1 MSITSLYN
9 KTTVIKRN
17 KLRVYEENQVNI
29 VEKNLSGTAEKEFRN
44 GVSNGDAKKALRLL
58 LKWIGENPEREGLKE
73 TPKRVLK
80 AYKEWFA
87 GYNHNP
93 AEILSKTFEDVEG
106 YRELISLK
114 DVSFHS
120 FCEHHFAPIVGKV
133 HIGYI
138 PNKKVVGLS
147 KLARLIE
154 MFSRRLQV
162 QEKMTAEIGNTL
174 QNHLD
179 CLGVGVV
186 VEAEHHC
193 MCSRGIKKQGS
204 VMKTMHFTGVI
215 LNQSEN
221 RNEFM
226 RSIS

>member
-1 MSITSLYN
+1 M
-9 KTTVIKRN
+9 
-17 KLRVYEENQVNI
+17 NI
-29 VEKNLSGTAEKEFRN
+29 IEKNLSETAEKEFRN
-44 GVSNGDAKKALRLL
+44 GVSNDDAKKALELL
-58 LKWIGENPEREGLKE
+58 LKWIGENPQREGLKE

-80 AYKEWFA
+80 AYKEWFS
-87 GYNHNP
+87 GYNQNP
-93 AEILSKTFEDVEG
+93 VEILSKTFAEVEG
-106 YRELISLK
+106 YREMISLK
-114 DVSFHS
+114 DVCFHS
-120 FCEHHFAPIVGKV
+120 FCEHHFAPIIGKV

-215 LNQSEN
+215 LNESEK

>member
-1 MSITSLYN
+1 M
-9 KTTVIKRN
+9 
-17 KLRVYEENQVNI
+17 NI

-44 GVSNGDAKKALRLL
+44 GVSNDDAKKALELL
-58 LKWIGENPEREGLKE
+58 FTWIGENPQREGLKE

-87 GYNHNP
+87 GYNQNP
-93 AEILSKTFEDVEG
+93 VEILSKTFEEVEG
-106 YRELISLK
+106 YREMISLK
-114 DVSFHS
+114 DVGFHS
-120 FCEHHFAPIVGKV
+120 FCEHHFAPIIGKV

-154 MFSRRLQV
+154 MYARRLQV

-204 VMKTMHFTGVI
+204 LMKTSHFTGVF
-215 LNQSEN
+215 LNDSDKK
-221 RNEFM
+221 NEFM

>member
-1 MSITSLYN
+1 M
-9 KTTVIKRN
+9 
-17 KLRVYEENQVNI
+17 NI

-44 GVSNGDAKKALRLL
+44 GVSNDDAKKALELL
-58 LKWIGENPEREGLKE
+58 LKWIGENPQREGLKE

-87 GYNHNP
+87 GYNQNP
-93 AEILSKTFEDVEG
+93 VEILSKTFEEIDG
-106 YRELISLK
+106 YREMISLK
-114 DVSFHS
+114 DVGFHS
-120 FCEHHFAPIVGKV
+120 FCEHHFAPIIGKV

-154 MFSRRLQV
+154 MYARRLQV

-204 VMKTMHFTGVI
+204 LMKTSHFTGI
-215 LNQSEN
+215 FLDDSDKK
-221 RNEFM
+221 NEFI

>member
-1 MSITSLYN
+1 M
-9 KTTVIKRN
+9 
-17 KLRVYEENQVNI
+17 NI
-29 VEKNLSGTAEKEFRN
+29 VEKNLSGSAEKEFRN
-44 GVSNGDAKKALRLL
+44 GVSNNDAKKALRLL

-87 GYNHNP
+87 GYNQDP
-93 AEILSKTFEDVEG
+93 REILSKTFEEVEG
-106 YRELISLK
+106 YGEMISLR
-114 DVSFHS
+114 DVTFHS
-120 FCEHHFAPIVGKV
+120 FCEHHFAPIIGKV

-138 PNKKVVGLS
+138 PNQKVVGLS

-154 MFSRRLQV
+154 MFARRLQV

-174 QNHLD
+174 QSHLD

-186 VEAEHHC
+186 VEAEHLC
-193 MCSRGIKKQGS
+193 MCSRGINKQGS

-215 LNQSEN
+215 LNDVEK

-226 RSIS
+226 RSII

>member
-1 MSITSLYN
+1 ME
-9 KTTVIKRN
+9 VINRN
-17 KLRVYEENQVNI
+17 KVRVYKENQVNI
-29 VEKNLSGTAEKEFRN
+29 VEKNLSETAEKEFRN
-44 GVSNGDAKKALRLL
+44 GVSNADAKKALELL
-58 LKWIGENPEREGLKE
+58 LKWIGENPKREGLKE

-87 GYNHNP
+87 GYDHNP
-93 AEILSKTFEDVEG
+93 AEILSKTFEEVEG
-106 YRELISLK
+106 YREMISLK
-114 DVSFHS
+114 DVGFHS
-120 FCEHHFAPIVGKV
+120 FCEHHFAPIIGKV

-154 MFSRRLQV
+154 MFARRLQV

-174 QNHLD
+174 QTHLD

-204 VMKTMHFTGVI
+204 LMKTMHFTGVI
-215 LNQSEN
+215 LNNPEKK
-221 RNEFM
+221 NEFM

>member
-1 MSITSLYN
+1 M
-9 KTTVIKRN
+9 
-17 KLRVYEENQVNI
+17 NI

-44 GVSNGDAKKALRLL
+44 GVSDDDAKKALELL
-58 LKWIGENPEREGLKE
+58 FKWIGENPQREGLKE

-87 GYNHNP
+87 GYDQNP
-93 AEILSKTFEDVEG
+93 VEILSKTFEEIDG
-106 YRELISLK
+106 YREMITLK
-114 DVSFHS
+114 DVGFHS
-120 FCEHHFAPIVGKV
+120 FCEHHFAPIIGKV

-154 MFSRRLQV
+154 MYSRRLQV

-174 QNHLD
+174 QTHLD

-204 VMKTMHFTGVI
+204 LMKTMHFTGVF
-215 LNQSEN
+215 LDDSEKK
-221 RNEFM
+221 NEFM
-226 RSIS
+226 RSII

>member
-1 MSITSLYN
+1 M
-9 KTTVIKRN
+9 
-17 KLRVYEENQVNI
+17 NI

-44 GVSNGDAKKALRLL
+44 GVSNDDAKKALELL
-58 LKWIGENPEREGLKE
+58 LKWIGENPQREGLKE

-87 GYNHNP
+87 GYNQNP
-93 AEILSKTFEDVEG
+93 VEILSKTFEEIDG
-106 YRELISLK
+106 YREIISLK
-114 DVSFHS
+114 DVGFHS
-120 FCEHHFAPIVGKV
+120 FCEHHFAPIIGKV

-154 MFSRRLQV
+154 MYARRLQV

-204 VMKTMHFTGVI
+204 LMKTSHFTGI
-215 LNQSEN
+215 FLDNSDKK
-221 RNEFM
+221 NEFM

>member
-1 MSITSLYN
+1 M
-9 KTTVIKRN
+9 
-17 KLRVYEENQVNI
+17 NI

-44 GVSNGDAKKALRLL
+44 GVSNDDAKKALELL
-58 LKWIGENPEREGLKE
+58 LKWIGENPQREGLKE

-87 GYNHNP
+87 GYNQNP
-93 AEILSKTFEDVEG
+93 VEILSKTFEEIDG
-106 YRELISLK
+106 YREMISLK
-114 DVSFHS
+114 DVGFHS
-120 FCEHHFAPIVGKV
+120 FCEHHFAPIIGKV

-154 MFSRRLQV
+154 MYARRLQV

-204 VMKTMHFTGVI
+204 LMKTSHFTGI
-215 LNQSEN
+215 FLDNSDKK
-221 RNEFM
+221 NEFM

>member
-1 MSITSLYN
+1 
-9 KTTVIKRN
+9 
-17 KLRVYEENQVNI
+17 VNI
-29 VEKNLSGTAEKEFRN
+29 VEKNLSGTSEQEFRN
-44 GVSNGDAKKALRLL
+44 GVSDDDAKKALELL
-58 LKWIGENPEREGLKE
+58 FKWIGENPQREGLKE

-87 GYNHNP
+87 GYNQNP
-93 AEILSKTFEDVEG
+93 VEILSKTFEEIDG
-106 YRELISLK
+106 YREMISLK
-114 DVSFHS
+114 DVGFHS
-120 FCEHHFAPIVGKV
+120 FCEHHFAPIIGKV

-154 MFSRRLQV
+154 MYARRLQV

-204 VMKTMHFTGVI
+204 LMKTSHFTGI
-215 LNQSEN
+215 FLDNSDKK
-221 RNEFM
+221 NEFM

>member
-1 MSITSLYN
+1 M
-9 KTTVIKRN
+9 
-17 KLRVYEENQVNI
+17 NI

-44 GVSNGDAKKALRLL
+44 GVSNDDAKKALELL
-58 LKWIGENPEREGLKE
+58 LKWIGENPQREGLKE

-87 GYNHNP
+87 GYNQNP
-93 AEILSKTFEDVEG
+93 VEILSKTFEEVDG
-106 YRELISLK
+106 YREMITLK
-114 DVSFHS
+114 DVGFHS
-120 FCEHHFAPIVGKV
+120 FCEHHFAPIIGKV

-154 MFSRRLQV
+154 MYTRRLQV
-162 QEKMTAEIGNTL
+162 QEKLTAEIGNTL
-174 QNHLD
+174 QTHLD

-204 VMKTMHFTGVI
+204 LMKTMHFTGEF
-215 LNQSEN
+215 LNNSDKK
-221 RNEFM
+221 NEFM
-226 RSIS
+226 TAII